1 MTIWRLCLASRD
13 ARYPLP
19 VHGFAE
25 WRRGAAT
32 AAVPLPPVPAGHV
45 IAASFAST
53 KVAAPFSF
61 WLRPGGKGRWLQ
73 HFETARFGAGT
84 RRRQRQRGAG
94 VAVPVDYFETL
105 ADLPAPVLTL
115 ACSAPPPRDYLLVVS
130 VRPKEIDAPTE
141 TPAPRQVVAAGAL
154 SQRALPSP
162 LRESACGP
170 TATAMA
176 LGLDTTEA
184 LAAFAAKARHGPS
197 GLYGAWPQNL
207 WAAARHGR
215 LAGLELA
222 TDWRVGERALAA
234 GTPVVASI
242 RFAAGRL
249 EGAPMAATG
258 GHLVLLRGIA
268 GGDVI
273 VNDPAAPPNAVERR
287 YSAAEFADAWLR
299 WRGAAYVFAAVDG

>member
-13 ARYPLP
+13 VRYPLP
-19 VHGFAE
+19 VHGPAE
-25 WRRGAAT
+25 WQRGRANV
-32 AAVPLPPVPAGHV
+32 AVPLPPVPAGHV

-53 KVAAPFSF
+53 ELAAPFSF
-61 WLRPGGKGRWLQ
+61 RLRPDGKRRWLPR
-73 HFETARFGAGT
+73 FETARFGSQT

-94 VAVPVDYFETL
+94 VVVPVDYFETT
-105 ADLPAPVLTL
+105 AVLPAPVLTL
-115 ACSAPPPRDYLLVVS
+115 ACAAPPPHDYLLVVS
-130 VRPKEIDAPTE
+130 VRPTAIDAPGE
-141 TPAPRQVVAAGAL
+141 TPAATPEVAASAL

-170 TATAMA
+170 TAIAMA
-176 LGLDTTEA
+176 LGLETTAA
-184 LAAFAAKARHGPS
+184 LAAFAAQARHPPS

-222 TDWRVGERALAA
+222 TDWQVAERALAA

-242 RFAAGRL
+242 RFAAGGL
-249 EGAPMAATG
+249 KGAPVAATG
-258 GHLVLLRGIA
+258 GHLVLLRGID
-268 GGDVI
+268 GGEVI

-287 YSAAEFADAWLR
+287 YSAAEFAAAWLR
-299 WRGAAYVFAAVDG
+299 WRGAAYVFAAVG